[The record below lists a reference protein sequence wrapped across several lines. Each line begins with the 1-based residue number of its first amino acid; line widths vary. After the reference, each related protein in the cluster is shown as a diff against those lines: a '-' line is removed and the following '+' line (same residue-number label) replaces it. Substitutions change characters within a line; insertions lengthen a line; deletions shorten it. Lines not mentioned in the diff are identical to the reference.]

1 MSRKLPPGLWV
12 CCVSF
17 LLVACGP
24 SDAERRATNDCDV
37 QAANPNDEQ
46 RVAPGVNP
54 ASIIPKLAVDACEK
68 AVKAFPDEPRLL
80 YQLGRAY
87 DAANR
92 PADAIKAYKR
102 AMDKN
107 HAMAYFNMGMKEQAQ
122 GNADGAVALFAKGA
136 ELGSAFATR
145 ELARSRFTSDGFS
158 NPAFFQSIYDRK
170 FAQRERSQT
179 IYISTFIH
187 LFNRESECRG
197 VATHGLNVR
206 AGQLAQGAVW
216 SQLLGAMKQSQ
227 AAGTIGL
234 QEGRAATAGMAMQ
247 VDRAEGDAV
256 LFYKRYA
263 CDGAVAKRFF
273 ANLGHW
279 LEAP

>member
-1 MSRKLPPGLWV
+1 MFRVPTTRLCV
-12 CCVSF
+12 CCAG
-17 LLVACGP
+17 LLLAACGP
-24 SDAERRATNDCDV
+24 SEAERRATNDCDV

-46 RVAPGVNP
+46 RVAPGVVNT
-54 ASIIPKLAVDACEK
+54 SIIPKLAVEACEK
-68 AVKAFPDEPRLL
+68 ALQALPDEPRIL

-92 PADAIKAYKR
+92 PVDAAKAYKR

-107 HAMAYFNMGMKEQAQ
+107 HAMAFFNMGLKEAAQ
-122 GNADGAVALFAKGA
+122 GNTDGAVALYAKGA
-136 ELGSAFATR
+136 ELGSSFAAR
-145 ELARSRFTSDGFS
+145 ELAKSKFTSEGFS

-170 FAQRERSQT
+170 FSQRERSQT
-179 IYISTFIH
+179 IYISTFIG
-187 LFNRESECRG
+187 LFNRESACRG
-197 VATHGLNVR
+197 VATHGLNVQ
-206 AGQLAQGAVW
+206 AAQLAQGAVW

-256 LFYKRYA
+256 LFYRRYA

-279 LEAP
+279 VSAP